1 MSDITNRDSIV
12 QVQRAATVRRRS
24 TVKRDAEEF
33 QNRHGELAWQDD
45 SQITRCTGCK
55 TKFTLTNRKH
65 HCRECGKVFCGKCAS
80 YNVVVNATL
89 KRVCDARLLFVQF
102 IHL

>member
-45 SQITRCTGCK
+45 S
-55 TKFTLTNRKH
+55 
-65 HCRECGKVFCGKCAS
+65 
-80 YNVVVNATL
+80 
-89 KRVCDARLLFVQF
+89 
-102 IHL
+102 